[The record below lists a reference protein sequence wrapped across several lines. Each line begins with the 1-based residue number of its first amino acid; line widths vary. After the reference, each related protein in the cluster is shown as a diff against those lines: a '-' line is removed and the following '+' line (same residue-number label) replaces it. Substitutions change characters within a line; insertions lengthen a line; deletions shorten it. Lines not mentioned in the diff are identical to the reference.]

1 MFRGLKLT
9 LIAFAFLV
17 LWLPSARAATGT
29 ESNLASDVFAKINQ
43 KRTENGVPTLTF
55 DGGIAAGAQAAAEY
69 NRTHVGEPS
78 CVDACHTANG
88 PEHFEIVYW
97 GVGNTATADDA
108 IGTWMNSSQH
118 RANMLSTGATAGGA
132 GVAINPD
139 TGRTWMIAWFNGGD
153 TAPANQPPKTPTT
166 KKPVTNTTAPV
177 VVATATTVPVATTTT
192 IVTETTLD
200 TSTTTSSTS
209 TTEPRPT
216 STLLASQSG
225 EGGSNTG
232 LVIAIIAVVL
242 ATAGAGSF
250 VLVARRRSE

>member
-9 LIAFAFLV
+9 LIVLALGFAV
-17 LWLPSARAATGT
+17 LPSAHAATAT
-29 ESNLASDVFAKINQ
+29 ENSLASDVFAKINQ
-43 KRTENGVPTLTF
+43 KRSEHGVPTLAF
-55 DGGIAAGAQAAAEY
+55 DGGLAAGAQAAAEF

-97 GVGNTATADDA
+97 GVGTTAQADDA
-108 IGTWMNSSQH
+108 ISTWMNSSQH

-153 TAPANQPPKTPTT
+153 SAPANQPPKTTTTRFRSTPDPAAPTT
-166 KKPVTNTTAPV
+166 AAP
-177 VVATATTVPVATTTT
+177 AATTIPATTTVATDTT
-192 IVTETTLD
+192 ID
-200 TSTTTSSTS
+200 TSTTTS
-209 TTEPRPT
+209 TTEPRAT
-216 STLLASQSG
+216 STLLAGKSSD
-225 EGGSNTG
+225 GGSNTG
-232 LVIAIIAVVL
+232 LLIAIVAVVL